1 MSAGGMPVTR
11 DRLRQGGGGA
21 LRAAFSFVLFA
32 GGCLGLSA
40 LCAAS
45 PTDAPGRTPAA
56 SAIQPVMAPLAKVA
70 QAAAGV
76 SPDANCPAVEVR
88 RGAAT
93 LTVGPT
99 GERSAMTLKYQG
111 SFTRFARE
119 CSVVDGNMIAKVGV
133 EGRIVVGPAGSAE
146 RIQVPLRFA
155 VVRET
160 PTGMQ
165 AIATK
170 FVQVSVDLNATGNTP
185 FVYVEEGLSFPI
197 PNPVTTLDEYLI
209 YVGFDPVTAEAQ
221 SRPAPKAPP
230 KQKQKPQAQP
240 KPKSGPFI
248 DGN

>member
-1 MSAGGMPVTR
+1 MSAGGMPVIG
-11 DRLRQGGGGA
+11 DRSRKCGGRA
-21 LRAAFSFVLFA
+21 LRATLSLMLFA
-32 GGCLGLSA
+32 GGCLGISA
-40 LCAAS
+40 PAASS
-45 PTDAPGRTPAA
+45 PTDAPGRATAA
-56 SAIQPVMAPLAKVA
+56 SAVEPAIAPLAKVA
-70 QAAAGV
+70 QAAAG
-76 SPDANCPAVEVR
+76 DANCPAVEVR

-99 GERSAMTLKYQG
+99 GERTAMTLKYQG

-119 CSVVDGNMIAKVGV
+119 CSVVEGNMIAKVGV
-133 EGRIVVGPAGSAE
+133 EGRIVLGPAGSAG

-221 SRPAPKAPP
+221 SKPPPKAPP
-230 KQKQKPQAQP
+230 KQKPQAQP
-240 KPKSGPFI
+240 KPKTGPFI

>member
-1 MSAGGMPVTR
+1 MTSGR
-11 DRLRQGGGGA
+11 A
-21 LRAAFSFVLFA
+21 LRAPALWLALLASGCSGMGAHSASTLDAGATGTVAAGNSF
-32 GGCLGLSA
+32 
-40 LCAAS
+40 AAE
-45 PTDAPGRTPAA
+45 PK
-56 SAIQPVMAPLAKVA
+56 LA
-70 QAAAGV
+70 QAAA
-76 SPDANCPAVEVR
+76 SPAPDMNCPAVEVR

-93 LTVGPT
+93 LTVGPP

-119 CSVVDGNMIAKVGV
+119 CSVVEGNMIAKVGV
-133 EGRIVVGPAGSAE
+133 EGRIVLGPAGTSD

-170 FVQVSVDLNATGNTP
+170 FVLVSVDLNATGNTP
-185 FVYVEEGLSFPI
+185 FVYVEDGLSFPI

-221 SRPAPKAPP
+221 SKPAPKAPP
-230 KQKQKPQAQP
+230 KQKHHGQP

>member
-1 MSAGGMPVTR
+1 MPVIG
-11 DRLRQGGGGA
+11 DRSRKCGGRA
-21 LRAAFSFVLFA
+21 LRATLSLMLFV
-32 GGCLGLSA
+32 GGCLGISA
-40 LCAAS
+40 PAASS
-45 PTDAPGRTPAA
+45 PTDAPGRATAA
-56 SAIQPVMAPLAKVA
+56 SAVEPAIAPLAKVA
-70 QAAAGV
+70 QAAAG
-76 SPDANCPAVEVR
+76 DANCPAVEVR

-99 GERSAMTLKYQG
+99 GERTAMTLKYQG

-119 CSVVDGNMIAKVGV
+119 CSVVEGNMIAKVGV
-133 EGRIVVGPAGSAE
+133 EGRIVLGPAGSAG

-221 SRPAPKAPP
+221 SKPPPKAPP
-230 KQKQKPQAQP
+230 KHKPQAQP
-240 KPKSGPFI
+240 KPKTGPFI

>member
-1 MSAGGMPVTR
+1 MPVTGKR
-11 DRLRQGGGGA
+11 SGQCGGRA
-21 LRAAFSFVLFA
+21 LRATLSLVLFA
-32 GGCLGLSA
+32 GGCLAWSA
-40 LCAAS
+40 PGAAS
-45 PTDAPGRTPAA
+45 PADAPGRVTAAGGVQPA
-56 SAIQPVMAPLAKVA
+56 VGPLPKLA
-70 QAAAGV
+70 QAATGPA
-76 SPDANCPAVEVR
+76 PDLNCPAVEVR

-93 LTVGPT
+93 LTIGPG
-99 GERSAMTLKYQG
+99 GERTAMTLKYQG

-133 EGRIVVGPAGSAE
+133 EGRIVLGPAGSSD

-170 FVQVSVDLNATGNTP
+170 FVLVSVDLNASGNTP
-185 FVYVEEGLSFPI
+185 FSYVEEGLSFPI
-197 PNPVTTLDEYLI
+197 PNPVSMLDEYLI

-221 SRPAPKAPP
+221 SKPAPKAPP
-230 KQKQKPQAQP
+230 KQKRQVQP

>member
-1 MSAGGMPVTR
+1 MPVTGER
-11 DRLRQGGGGA
+11 SGQCGGRA
-21 LRAAFSFVLFA
+21 LRATLSLALFA
-32 GGCLGLSA
+32 GCCVGMSA
-40 LCAAS
+40 PGAAS
-45 PTDAPGRTPAA
+45 PTDAPGRATAAGAVHPAA
-56 SAIQPVMAPLAKVA
+56 GPLPKLA
-70 QAAAGV
+70 QAA
-76 SPDANCPAVEVR
+76 PDLNCPAVEVR

-93 LTVGPT
+93 LTVGPG
-99 GERSAMTLKYQG
+99 GERTAMTLKYQG

-133 EGRIVVGPAGSAE
+133 EGRIVLGPAGSSD

-170 FVQVSVDLNATGNTP
+170 FVLVSVDLNASGNTP
-185 FVYVEEGLSFPI
+185 FTYVEEGLSFPI
-197 PNPVTTLDEYLI
+197 PNPVSTLDEYLI

-221 SRPAPKAPP
+221 SKPAPKAPP
-230 KQKQKPQAQP
+230 KQRRQVQP

>member
-1 MSAGGMPVTR
+1 
-11 DRLRQGGGGA
+11 
-21 LRAAFSFVLFA
+21 
-32 GGCLGLSA
+32 
-40 LCAAS
+40 
-45 PTDAPGRTPAA
+45 
-56 SAIQPVMAPLAKVA
+56 MAPLGKVA
-70 QAAAGV
+70 QAAAG
-76 SPDANCPAVEVR
+76 DANCPAVEVR

-99 GERSAMTLKYQG
+99 GERTAMTLKYQG

-119 CSVVDGNMIAKVGV
+119 CSVVEGNMIAKVGV
-133 EGRIVVGPAGSAE
+133 EGRIVLGPAGSAG

-221 SRPAPKAPP
+221 SKPPPKAPP
-230 KQKQKPQAQP
+230 KHKPQAQP
-240 KPKSGPFI
+240 KPKTGPFI

>member
-1 MSAGGMPVTR
+1 MPVIG
-11 DRLRQGGGGA
+11 DRSGKCVGRA
-21 LRAAFSFVLFA
+21 LRAMVSLMLFA
-32 GGCLGLSA
+32 AGCLGISA
-40 LCAAS
+40 PAASS
-45 PTDAPGRTPAA
+45 PTDAPGRATAA
-56 SAIQPVMAPLAKVA
+56 SAVEPAMAPLGKVA
-70 QAAAGV
+70 QAAAG
-76 SPDANCPAVEVR
+76 DANCPAVEVR

-99 GERSAMTLKYQG
+99 GERTAMTLKYQG

-119 CSVVDGNMIAKVGV
+119 CSVVEGNMIAKVGV
-133 EGRIVVGPAGSAE
+133 EG

-221 SRPAPKAPP
+221 SKPPPKAPP
-230 KQKQKPQAQP
+230 KHKPQAQP
-240 KPKSGPFI
+240 KPKTGPFI

>member
-1 MSAGGMPVTR
+1 MPVTA
-11 DRLRQGGGGA
+11 DRLKACGRALHARALWLALLASGCSGMGA
-21 LRAAFSFVLFA
+21 HSASTLDAGATGSVTTSSSFAAEPKL
-32 GGCLGLSA
+32 
-40 LCAAS
+40 
-45 PTDAPGRTPAA
+45 
-56 SAIQPVMAPLAKVA
+56 A
-70 QAAAGV
+70 QAAAN
-76 SPDANCPAVEVR
+76 PADLNCPAVEVR

-119 CSVVDGNMIAKVGV
+119 CSVVEGNMIAKVGV
-133 EGRIVVGPAGSAE
+133 EGRIVLGPAGSPE

-170 FVQVSVDLNATGNTP
+170 FVLVSVDLDATGNTP

-230 KQKQKPQAQP
+230 KQKPHAQP

-248 DGN
+248 DRN